1 IRCGSCVGACPFKAI
16 KED

>member
-1 IRCGSCVGACPFKAI
+1 MKCGTCITLCPFKAI